1 MRRRAVLAAAFC
13 LMASQVTAGGRV
25 LSLDQCADQYVL
37 ALSPRADIVGLSTRA
52 TRSDSYLRD
61 RARGLPLRRASEE
74 SILAARPDI
83 VVRYWGG
90 DERLLTRLG
99 DRGVTVVRIDDA
111 TDFPG
116 IRVNVRRVARAL
128 KQRAAGEVL
137 IAGMD
142 RQLAANRGAW
152 RGERAFY
159 LTSGGDT
166 AGPGTL
172 VDSMMREAGLTN
184 IETSPGFRSV
194 SLEQLVLH
202 PPGAIVGGFFDADS
216 SASQSWGIGRHQ
228 VVRSLL
234 ENHGLVRLPASL
246 LGCPAWFAGDGVAA
260 IVAARGRPNAG
271 G

>member
-1 MRRRAVLAAAFC
+1 MMRRAVLAAAFS
-13 LMASQVTAGGRV
+13 LIVSQVSAGSRV

-52 TRSDSYLRD
+52 TRSDSYLG
-61 RARGLPLRRASEE
+61 AQAHGLPLRRASEE
-74 SILAARPDI
+74 TILAARPDI

-90 DERLLTRLG
+90 DERLLARLAG
-99 DRGVTVVRIDDA
+99 RGVTVVRIDDA

-116 IRVNVRRVARAL
+116 IRSNVRRVAQAL
-128 KQRAAGEVL
+128 KQRSTGEVL

-142 RQLAANRGAW
+142 RQLAASREVWRGA
-152 RGERAFY
+152 RAFY

-166 AGPGTL
+166 AGSGTL
-172 VDSMMREAGLTN
+172 VDSMMRAAGLTN
-184 IETSPGFRSV
+184 AETGPGFRPV

-202 PPGAIVGGFFDADS
+202 PPDAIVGGFFDADS
-216 SASQSWGIGRHQ
+216 DASQSWGIGRHQ
-228 VVRSLL
+228 VARDLL
-234 ENHGLVRLPASL
+234 ERRGLVRLPASL

-260 IVAARGRPNAG
+260 IAASRGRRNAG